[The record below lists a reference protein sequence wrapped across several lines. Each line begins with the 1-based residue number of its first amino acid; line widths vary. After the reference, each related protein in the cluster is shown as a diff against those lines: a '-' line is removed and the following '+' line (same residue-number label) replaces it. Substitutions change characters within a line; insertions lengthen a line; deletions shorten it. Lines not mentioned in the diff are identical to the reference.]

1 MKAIGLTLTLLM
13 IASSFAGCTVPETI
27 DEGGIIVPEEAD
39 WGNSTRVIMSVT
51 WTDSSNISQAG
62 NIALDICSKHAP
74 MHAESFILHSEN
86 GAYDNAIFHRVM
98 DEFMIQGGDFEN
110 YDGTGGYAAKYFGVG
125 TEADQSSWNIPGE
138 FDSRL
143 THSEG
148 ILSMA
153 RSSNSDSAGSQFF
166 IVDKYTTAN
175 WLDGD
180 YTIFGRT
187 ADANSL
193 DVVNEISLVNTSSGN
208 RPVHDVTIIATTNEA
223 ISGDTVARACQFV
236 E

>member
-13 IASSFAGCTVPETI
+13 IASSFAGCIVPETI
-27 DEGGIIVPEEAD
+27 DEGGIIAPEEAG

-74 MHAESFILHSEN
+74 MHAESFILHSAN

-98 DEFMIQGGDFEN
+98 DDFMIQGGDFEN

-125 TEADQSSWNIPGE
+125 NEADQSSWGIPGE
-138 FDSRL
+138 FDDRL
-143 THSEG
+143 IHSEG

-153 RSSNSDSAGSQFF
+153 RSSNPDSAGSQFF

-208 RPVHDVTIIATTNEA
+208 RPVHDVTIITTTNEP

>member
-1 MKAIGLTLTLLM
+1 
-13 IASSFAGCTVPETI
+13 
-27 DEGGIIVPEEAD
+27 
-39 WGNSTRVIMSVT
+39 
-51 WTDSSNISQAG
+51 
-62 NIALDICSKHAP
+62 
-74 MHAESFILHSEN
+74 MHAESFILHSAN
-86 GAYDNAIFHRVM
+86 GAYDNAIFHRVI

-125 TEADQSSWNIPGE
+125 TEADQSSWNIPSE
-138 FDSRL
+138 FDDRL

-153 RSSNSDSAGSQFF
+153 RSSNPDSAGSQFF

-175 WLDGD
+175 SLDGD

-193 DVVNEISLVNTSSGN
+193 NIVNEISLVNTSSGN
-208 RPVHDVTIIATTNEA
+208 RPVHDVTIIATTNEP